1 MPIRPHNA
9 RHVTPPIT
17 RGTEPNPIPTP
28 NIVPPAIRKRRET
41 PVIKYFIVTRGSS
54 SSLLH
59 FFEKIEEGL
68 ELFFLRRPVILLTK
82 WSFVLRLLLLP
93 QMSFKSWERF
103 NGFLSMT
110 SFVSIGKMRQRK
122 RSSSSMASNPFTPTD
137 PSSSASRPFVR
148 TLRSPFSAAPCT
160 RRTEHWDFL

>member
-17 RGTEPNPIPTP
+17 RGTELNPIPMP

-68 ELFFLRRPVILLTK
+68 ELFFCVVP
-82 WSFVLRLLLLP
+82 SFFLP
-93 QMSFKSWERF
+93 NGRSFRVF
-103 NGFLSMT
+103 F
-110 SFVSIGKMRQRK
+110 SFRK
-122 RSSSSMASNPFTPTD
+122 
-137 PSSSASRPFVR
+137 
-148 TLRSPFSAAPCT
+148 
-160 RRTEHWDFL
+160 